1 MRTVVTKW
9 AYIDYRCDLSSDY
22 SGLFSEEV
30 DAGWRI
36 VSVSSCLDT
45 FEGKRIIVLTAV
57 LEKP

>member
-30 DAGWRI
+30 DAGLRI

-45 FEGKRIIVLTAV
+45 FEGKRILS
-57 LEKP
+57 

>member
-30 DAGWRI
+30 GRLAD
-36 VSVSSCLDT
+36 CLCQ
-45 FEGKRIIVLTAV
+45 FM
-57 LEKP
+57 P